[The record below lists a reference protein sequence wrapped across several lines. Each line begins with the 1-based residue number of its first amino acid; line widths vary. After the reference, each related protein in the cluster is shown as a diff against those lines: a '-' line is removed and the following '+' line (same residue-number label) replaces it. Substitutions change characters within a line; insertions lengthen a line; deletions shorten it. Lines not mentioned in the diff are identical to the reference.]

1 MNVKKPAFAAVAC
14 SAALVMSMTAG
25 GTSQA
30 ASSPSPGPT
39 WAQIDTMAPD
49 QVAALQN
56 PLIAIANHISSV
68 GSTKMV
74 SLYTSVAL
82 DTPDHAVDV
91 YVTDTAKAGQLLQ
104 AAKNSDPTAHERA
117 AGVHEP
123 ITPGAAAAI
132 GSPKMSRLLFFR
144 QRPVWPRPFRWLRRI
159 QAPVRCQ
166 VSPPPLL
173 PAAGRPGPCRRRSPG
188 RAGRWSWPWCPVRC
202 MPRARR

>member
-104 AAKNSDPTAHERA
+104 AAKNSDPTLDLNLVRVMKSAYSLAELNA
-117 AGVHEP
+117 A
-123 ITPGAAAAI
+123 TD
-132 GSPKMSRLLFFR
+132 RLASASTAGHI
-144 QRPVWPRPFRWLRRI
+144 PFRI
-159 QAPVRCQ
+159 YGIEQ
-166 VSPPPLL
+166 
-173 PAAGRPGPCRRRSPG
+173 
-188 RAGRWSWPWCPVRC
+188 
-202 MPRARR
+202 